1 LANNCKIENGK
12 VTDVNILKP
21 GWEEALEYIRAF
33 VLGRMAWSRASGLI
47 LISGAFGAFDRSIV
61 LACGGYDKNTVGED
75 MELVVRMRRYME
87 EKK

>member
-1 LANNCKIENGK
+1 
-12 VTDVNILKP
+12 
-21 GWEEALEYIRAF
+21 
-33 VLGRMAWSRASGLI
+33 MAWSRASGLI

-87 EKK
+87 EKNEPYEVVNIPDPYAGRKYRKQKIF